1 MHSLAVLLPLISFTL
16 PLLVRSQGTTCN
28 ITSPCPAT
36 APCCSEFGFCGSTE
50 AFCLGGCNPLYS
62 NSLTSCKPNP
72 VCKSG
77 VHTFKDNSRVLSNA
91 TYYTGNASEYDFIVN
106 NGNIM
111 NTNSSGGELA
121 MLLTEANGGTRLSS
135 TRYFHYGTVTATM
148 KTGRWA
154 GIVTAF
160 IAMSDVKDEID
171 WEFPGNT
178 TTEGQS
184 NYFWQGLVT
193 QPNHG
198 AVASNLSDTYA
209 NYHDY
214 TIDWQPETLTFLIDG
229 NVVRTIKKGDL
240 SVNGVSEYP
249 TTPARIQLSIWP
261 AGTASSAAGTVQW
274 SGGLIN
280 YNDPDYVSA
289 GHFYALVKSVNITC
303 ADPVAPTANITSY
316 IYGPNSTTNTPSVLL
331 SNTTTD
337 LNGAPSMYGRAG
349 TGLHALLG
357 AGLAMAVGVLGW
369 FFEVTSP

>member
-1 MHSLAVLLPLISFTL
+1 MHSLAVLLPLFSLAL
-16 PLLVRSQGTTCN
+16 PLVQAVATCN
-28 ITSPCPAT
+28 VTTSCPTT

-62 NSLTSCKPNP
+62 NTLDSCKPNP
-72 VCKSG
+72 VCKNA
-77 VHTFKDNSRVLSNA
+77 VHTFTDNSRILSNA
-91 TYYTGNASEYDFIVN
+91 SFFDGNASAYDFIVES
-106 NGNIM
+106 GNIM

-121 MLLTEANGGTRLSS
+121 MLLTQENGGTRISS
-135 TRYFHYGTVTATM
+135 TRYLHYGTVTARM

-160 IAMSDVKDEID
+160 ITMSNVKDEID

-184 NYFWQGLVT
+184 NYFWQGVVT

-198 AVASNLSDTYA
+198 NVTTGLTDTFA

-214 TIDWQPETLTFLIDG
+214 TIDWQPETLQFLVDG
-229 NVVRTIKKGDL
+229 KVVRTLKKSDTI
-240 SVNGVSEYP
+240 VNGVAEYP
-249 TTPARIQLSIWP
+249 STPARIQLSLWP

-289 GHFYALVKSVNITC
+289 GHFYALVKSVNVTC
-303 ADPVAPTANITSY
+303 ADPTAPGADITAYT
-316 IYGPNSTTNTPSVLL
+316 YGANSSTNTPSVALT
-331 SNTTTD
+331 NATTD
-337 LNGAPSMYGRAG
+337 LNGAPGLQGRAG
-349 TGLHALLG
+349 TGLQLILALAVAAGALG
-357 AGLAMAVGVLGW
+357 QLL
-369 FFEVTSP
+369 